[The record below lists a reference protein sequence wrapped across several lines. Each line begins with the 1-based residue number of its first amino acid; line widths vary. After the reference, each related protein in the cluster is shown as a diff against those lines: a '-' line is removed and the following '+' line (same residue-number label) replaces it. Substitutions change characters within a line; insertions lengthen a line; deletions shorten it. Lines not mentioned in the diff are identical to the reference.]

1 VRTLAIAGAG
11 SWGTAL
17 AIVLAQ
23 RFERVRLWVYE
34 PDLAQRMAASREN
47 DIYLHGLQIP
57 TNVEIISTLQEAVAG
72 AQIVVSAVPSQFVR
86 PVWEHALP
94 VLRPE
99 MLFVSATKG
108 IENETLC
115 LPSEILTQVVSKRFS
130 PGVAVLSGPSFAQE
144 VAHLNPTA
152 IVISSP
158 DRSAAECVQVSFS
171 TPSFRLYTS
180 SDPLG
185 VEIGAA
191 LKNVVAIGAGV
202 VHGLALGHNAMAALI
217 TRGLAEITRL
227 AVAMGGKAQTLSGL
241 AGLGDLVLT
250 CTGELS
256 RNRAVGMQLA
266 AGRGIEEIVGS
277 TQMIAEGVNTT
288 VAARELAARH
298 GVEMPI
304 TEQMYQMLHFGLP
317 PREAVQRLM
326 ERSLRGE

>member
-1 VRTLAIAGAG
+1 
-11 SWGTAL
+11 
-17 AIVLAQ
+17 
-23 RFERVRLWVYE
+23 
-34 PDLAQRMAASREN
+34 
-47 DIYLHGLQIP
+47 
-57 TNVEIISTLQEAVAG
+57 
-72 AQIVVSAVPSQFVR
+72 
-86 PVWEHALP
+86 

-99 MLFVSATKG
+99 TLFVSATKG

-115 LPSEILTQVVSKRFS
+115 LPSEILTQVVSKRFA
-130 PGVAVLSGPSFAQE
+130 PRVAVLSGPSFARE
-144 VAHLNPTA
+144 VAQLSPTA
-152 IVISSP
+152 IVVTSP
-158 DRSAAECVQVSFS
+158 DRAAAECVQVSFS
-171 TPSFRLYTS
+171 SPSFRLYTS
-180 SDPLG
+180 SDPPG

-277 TQMIAEGVNTT
+277 MRMIAEGVETT
-288 VAARELAARH
+288 AAARELAARH
-298 GVEMPI
+298 GIEMPI

-317 PREAVQRLM
+317 PREAVRRLM